1 MSEVWLTE
9 QNISLYQ
16 DWLIRMTGLSCSKE
30 QARKEIEFEIS
41 LGNNDDIKERIN
53 SVLLLKNQ
61 TKDPSITWQ
70 DILIHKIN
78 KGDTEMKVDN
88 ATEKTYE
95 SFAIAMKDALDE
107 ALRDG
112 KLSGI
117 SSLSM
122 DIQDRKWSTPGTSPI
137 SADHRA
143 LITAENE
150 NGQTITV
157 DLMHVYCDLQKERIK
172 EEDIPV
178 RITDEINRAMKEHVK
193 MQNELHGEEIER

>member
-1 MSEVWLTE
+1 MNEVWLTE

-16 DWLIRMTGLSCSKE
+16 DWLIRMTGLPCSKE
-30 QARKEIEFEIS
+30 QAKKEIEFEIN
-41 LGNNDDIKERIN
+41 LGNNKDIKERIN
-53 SVLLLKNQ
+53 SVLLLKKQ

-70 DILIHKIN
+70 DVLIN

-88 ATEKTYE
+88 TTKNTYE
-95 SFAIAMKDALDE
+95 SFAIATKEALDE
-107 ALRDG
+107 TLKEG

-122 DIQDRKWSTPGTSPI
+122 DMQDRKWTTPGTSPI
-137 SADHRA
+137 SANHRA

-150 NGQTITV
+150 NGQVVTV
-157 DLMHVYCDLQKERIK
+157 DLMHVYCDLQKGYIK
-172 EEDIPV
+172 EEDIPS
-178 RITDEINRAMKEHVK
+178 RMIDEINRAMAEHVR

>member
-1 MSEVWLTE
+1 M
-9 QNISLYQ
+9 
-16 DWLIRMTGLSCSKE
+16 
-30 QARKEIEFEIS
+30 
-41 LGNNDDIKERIN
+41 
-53 SVLLLKNQ
+53 LKNQ

-88 ATEKTYE
+88 TTEKTYE

-107 ALRDG
+107 ALKEG